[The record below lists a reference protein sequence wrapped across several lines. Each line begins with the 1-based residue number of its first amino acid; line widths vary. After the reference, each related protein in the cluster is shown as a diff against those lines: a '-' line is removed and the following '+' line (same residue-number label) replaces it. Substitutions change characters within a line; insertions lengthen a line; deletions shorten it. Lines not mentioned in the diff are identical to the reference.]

1 MKKLQLLLLLIFFN
15 LGFAQ
20 VDADN
25 RFSKSETETTT
36 TEINNQEADGNILNN
51 GDEPQSGPGNP
62 GEDPVPVDQYVG
74 FLLVTAVGFILYT
87 TQKKRKF
94 LSKNNNL

>member
-20 VDADN
+20 VEADN

-36 TEINNQEADGNILNN
+36 TGKYNQEADDAINN
-51 GDEPQSGPGNP
+51 DDVLQRGPGNV
-62 GEDPVPVDQYVG
+62 GDPVPINQYVG